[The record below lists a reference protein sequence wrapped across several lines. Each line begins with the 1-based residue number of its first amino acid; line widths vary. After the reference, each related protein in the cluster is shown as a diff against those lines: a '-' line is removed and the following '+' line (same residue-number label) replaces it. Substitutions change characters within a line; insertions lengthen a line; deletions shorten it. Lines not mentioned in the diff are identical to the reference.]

1 MNDGGAYRVGVV
13 GATGAVGTTILEVLA
28 ERRFPASE
36 VIPFSSER
44 SAGTKLPYDGRE
56 LECRPLSGEAI
67 AGLDLVLSSAGG
79 TVSAEWAPRL
89 VEAGAVVVDNTSYWR
104 MHEDVPLVVAEV
116 NPDALD
122 SHRGIVA
129 NPNCSAMQMLVAL
142 GPLHRAVGI
151 ERIVVS
157 TYQPVSGTGRRAMAE
172 LEAQTHAILHGSEPP
187 PAEIYPHRIAFN
199 VLPQV
204 EIFKGGDDYT
214 TEERKMMAETRK
226 ILGATEEELK
236 VSATCVRV
244 PVLKGESESVNV
256 QTREPL
262 SPEDCRRLL
271 AGAPGVMVVDSP
283 GDGVYPLATEAAG
296 RDQVLVGRIRRD
308 PSHERCLNMWI
319 VGDNLRKGA
328 ATNAVQVAELLH
340 QRGLVRVP
348 EGAAAAPASS

>member
-1 MNDGGAYRVGVV
+1 VSEGAPYRVGVV
-13 GATGAVGTTILEVLA
+13 GATGAVGATILEVLA
-28 ERRFPASE
+28 ERQFPAAE

-44 SAGTKLPYDGRE
+44 SAGTGVPYAGGK
-56 LECRPLSGEAI
+56 LECRPLSAEAI
-67 AGLDLVLSSAGG
+67 AGLDIVLSSAGG
-79 TVSAEWAPRL
+79 GVSAEWAPRL

-104 MHEDVPLVVAEV
+104 MHDEVPLVVAEV
-116 NPDALD
+116 NPEALD
-122 SHRGIVA
+122 GHRGIVA

-157 TYQPVSGTGRRAMAE
+157 TYQPVSGTGRRAMQE
-172 LEAQTHAILHGSEPP
+172 LEAQTHALLHGSEAP

-204 EIFKGGDDYT
+204 ETFKGGDDYT

-226 ILGATEEELK
+226 ILGATEEELRI
-236 VSATCVRV
+236 SATCVRV

-271 AGAPGVMVVDSP
+271 ASAPGVMVVDAP
-283 GDGVYPLATEAAG
+283 ADGMYPLATEAAG

-308 PSHERCLNMWI
+308 PSHDRCLNMWI

-328 ATNAVQVAELLH
+328 ATNAVQLAELLH
-340 QRGLVRVP
+340 ERGLVRVP
-348 EGAAAAPASS
+348 EGVAAG